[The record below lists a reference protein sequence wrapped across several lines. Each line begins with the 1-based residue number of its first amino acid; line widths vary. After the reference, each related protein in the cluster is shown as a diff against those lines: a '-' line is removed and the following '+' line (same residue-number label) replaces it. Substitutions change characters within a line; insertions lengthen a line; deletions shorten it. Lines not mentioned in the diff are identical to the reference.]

1 MYIEFGIGE
10 WLEQRPFLYAIT
22 HQVSNNFI
30 YGDRSYNLSCIIL
43 LILHLQL
50 SIFVMAMFI
59 GELGGASWR
68 SPAAFL
74 MGSIA
79 LSGFFTYEVCRKL
92 DPTHPKV
99 NHRIMHVN
107 NWSWFNIDLS
117 LSLSLLPF
125 LQIKGT
131 YLIVCG
137 KWSTFFFTF
146 GTVSIGVVSSLAAG
160 LHWMLWPLEGLMIM
174 VSTSTHTTP

>member
-1 MYIEFGIGE
+1 
-10 WLEQRPFLYAIT
+10 
-22 HQVSNNFI
+22 
-30 YGDRSYNLSCIIL
+30 
-43 LILHLQL
+43 
-50 SIFVMAMFI
+50 MAMFI
-59 GELGGASWR
+59 GELGGASWN

-99 NHRIMHVN
+99 NCHSFLAALNV
-107 NWSWFNIDLS
+107 LS
-117 LSLSLLPF
+117 LSLPFF

-137 KWSTFFFTF
+137 KWPTFFFTV

-174 VSTSTHTTP
+174 VSLKRHVPSPSIILLCCEMQKKLAGS

>member
-1 MYIEFGIGE
+1 MVELCTFLQVFYTFLMYIEFGIGD

-22 HQVSNNFI
+22 HQVCSLDNSFMVTVLVLMRHN
-30 YGDRSYNLSCIIL
+30 YYY
-43 LILHLQL
+43 LQL

-59 GELGGASWR
+59 GELGGASWN

-99 NHRIMHVN
+99 NY
-107 NWSWFNIDLS
+107 
-117 LSLSLLPF
+117 
-125 LQIKGT
+125 Q
-131 YLIVCG
+131 
-137 KWSTFFFTF
+137 
-146 GTVSIGVVSSLAAG
+146 
-160 LHWMLWPLEGLMIM
+160 
-174 VSTSTHTTP
+174 